1 MRRGIEI
8 DWVVIRINTIRR
20 AIALGATG
28 LVAASLLGFAYL
40 RLHPKP
46 QEVARRT
53 IQRAEKDLREA
64 RAREVPTAW
73 RRELQEAAGQLEKAK
88 QAYGAEQWEQAT
100 SLARAADRRF
110 RFFLETGRQ
119 EMVGA
124 GQIISLH
131 GKVDLE
137 RAGQTSW
144 VPARER
150 MPVFNGDYVRTGPD
164 GAAEILFADGTL
176 YRVAPDSL
184 LEIHSKTREKEPAKV
199 TMVVGRLNVYTSAS
213 PSTVATDNVETKVAE
228 ESRVAVNVNGSDH
241 RTTVA
246 AYAGTA
252 KVQSRSGAEVVLRRQ
267 DRVTAT
273 ADGSL
278 GAKEQIPD
286 PPTLL
291 APGNNTAVDLD
302 RSPILTL
309 RWRLP
314 PRATRSHLQVSR
326 SRRFFPSSVD
336 IDAKDLTRPRARLKG
351 LLAGTYFWR
360 VAAVDSDGAESDWS
374 TVRRFR
380 FSHGLRP
387 LPMEDHTPPDLTV
400 QPARQMGQLFIVE
413 GQTEPGATVTI
424 NGESVD
430 VDADGHFRKAVEA
443 HSAGWNDLVVDAVD
457 PAGNRTERRQRVYVE
472 VY

>member
-8 DWVVIRINTIRR
+8 DWVVIRINTVRR

-28 LVAASLLGFAYL
+28 LVAASLLAFAYI

-46 QEVARRT
+46 RDVARET
-53 IQRAEKDLREA
+53 IERAEKDLHEA
-64 RAREVPTAW
+64 RAREVPVAW
-73 RRELQEAAGQLEKAK
+73 RHELKEAAGQLEQAK
-88 QAYGAEQWEQAT
+88 QAYGGEHWEQAT
-100 SLARAADRRF
+100 SLARSADQRF
-110 RFFLETGRQ
+110 RFFLDMGQ
-119 EMVGA
+119 DEMVGA

-137 RAGQTSW
+137 RAGQNSW
-144 VPARER
+144 ISARER
-150 MPVFNGDYVRTGPD
+150 MPVFNGDYIRTGAD
-164 GAAEILFADGTL
+164 GSAEILFADGTL

-184 LEIHSKTREKEPAKV
+184 LEIHSKARQKEPAKV
-199 TMVVGRLNVYTSAS
+199 TMVVGRLNVYTSSS
-213 PSTVATDNVETKVAE
+213 PSTVTTDSAETRVAE
-228 ESRVAVNVNGSDH
+228 ESRVAVNVNRNDH

-252 KVQSRSGAEVVLRRQ
+252 KVHSKSGDEMLLQRQ
-267 DRVTAT
+267 DRVTAR

-291 APGNNTAVDLD
+291 VPQNNAAVDLD
-302 RSPILTL
+302 RSPVLTL

-336 IDAKDLTRPRARLKG
+336 IDAKNLTSPRARVKG

-360 VAAVDSDGAESDWS
+360 VAAIDADGAQSDWS
-374 TVRRFR
+374 SVRRFR
-380 FSHGLRP
+380 FSHGIRS
-387 LPMEDHTPPDLTV
+387 LPMEDHTPPQLTV

-430 VDADGHFRKAVEA
+430 VDANGHFRKAVEA